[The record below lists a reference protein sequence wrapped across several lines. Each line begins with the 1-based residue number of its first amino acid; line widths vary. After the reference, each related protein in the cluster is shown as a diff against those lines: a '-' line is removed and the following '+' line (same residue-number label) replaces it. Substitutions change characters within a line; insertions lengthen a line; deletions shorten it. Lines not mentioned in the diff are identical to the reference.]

1 MKNREWRWLSTKG
14 KTGIF
19 FQEADSPCSIAKIQG
34 ILTSLE
40 APTKSLEYTPEQCF
54 LILGVSQ

>member
-19 FQEADSPCSIAKIQG
+19 FQEEASPCSIAMIQDF
-34 ILTSLE
+34 LTSLE
-40 APTKSLEYTPEQCF
+40 TPTKSLEYNPEQYF
-54 LILGVSQ
+54 LLLGVSQ